1 LQLRENNLRMLTA
14 EPLDVLIVG
23 CGINGAIAASALAA
37 QGARVGAI
45 DRGDFGGETSQESSN
60 LVWGGIKYLE
70 SYEFKLVRKLC
81 MSRNELILSYPSN
94 VREIRFY
101 TSLAKS
107 FRWPRVMMF
116 AGTWL
121 YWLIG
126 SGFTRMPRLLSRRN
140 MQNEEPMI
148 NTANLQGGVEY
159 SDAYLV
165 DNDARFVWSFMR
177 SALDHGAIT
186 TNYVEAQ
193 SFKRDETGV
202 WQVQARDVEQNK
214 AITIHA
220 KVVINAAGPWVD
232 QLNQHAQQPSR
243 HRHVFSKGI
252 HLIVPR
258 ISKSQRVL
266 TFFAD
271 DGRMFFVI
279 PMGTVS
285 CVGTTDTRVDQPE
298 TFVTAEDR
306 KFVLENINKRL
317 QLPRPLEFDDIIAE
331 RCGVR
336 PLVVKSAAS
345 ANQLQDWTSMSRKH
359 VIEAD
364 PDRGWFSIFGG
375 KLTDCLN
382 VGREIS
388 EWVSQSGVRL
398 PHRETRWFGEPNP
411 EVRAEFMRRAE
422 LMRLDQLTAKESS
435 EKLSTRLWRRY
446 GWRAL
451 SLLEDIRNNP
461 AMAEV
466 LIKGTEYIRCEL
478 HHAAEHE
485 MVTRLEDFLR
495 RRSKIAL
502 VEKNETIRIAPG
514 LQEACEILFPK
525 NAREKLAEY
534 FGQDLKLVK

>member
-23 CGINGAIAASALAA
+23 CGINGAIAAAALSA
-37 QGARVGAI
+37 QGARVGVI

-107 FRWPRVMMF
+107 FRWPRVMML

-126 SGFTRMPRLLSRRN
+126 SGFTRVPRLLSRRT
-140 MQNEEPMI
+140 MQSEEPVI
-148 NTANLQGGVEY
+148 DTTNLQGGVEY
-159 SDAYLV
+159 SDAYLI
-165 DNDARFVWSFMR
+165 DNDSRFVWSFVR
-177 SALDHGAIT
+177 SALDHGAIAA
-186 TNYVEAQ
+186 NYVEANT
-193 SFKRDETGV
+193 FHKDDVGLWRIE
-202 WQVQARDVEQNK
+202 ARDAESDSSM
-214 AITIHA
+214 TIRA
-220 KVVINAAGPWVD
+220 KVIINAAGPWVD
-232 QLNQHAQQPSR
+232 QLNQNAQQPSH

-258 ISKSQRVL
+258 ISKNKRVL

-285 CVGTTDTRVDQPE
+285 CVGTTDTRVGQPE

-306 KFVLENINKRL
+306 EFVLDNINKRL
-317 QLPRPLEFDDIIAE
+317 RLQRPLGLEDIIAE

-336 PLVVKSAAS
+336 PLVVKATSS
-345 ANQLQDWTSMSRKH
+345 SNKQQDWTSMSRKH
-359 VIEAD
+359 VIESD
-364 PDRGWFSIFGG
+364 PHRGWFSIFGG

-388 EWVSQSGVRL
+388 DWVTRAGVRL
-398 PHRETRWFGEPNP
+398 PHREVRWFGEPNP
-411 EVRAEFMRRAE
+411 DVREEFMRRAE

-435 EKLSTRLWRRY
+435 EPLSTRLWRRY

-451 SLLEDIRNNP
+451 SLLEDIRHDP

-485 MVTRLEDFLR
+485 MVTRLDDFLR

-502 VEKNETIRIAPG
+502 VERHETIRSAPG
-514 LQEACEILFPK
+514 LKEACDILFAA
-525 NAREKLAEY
+525 NAREKLSEY
-534 FGQDLKLVK
+534 FGQDLKLVR